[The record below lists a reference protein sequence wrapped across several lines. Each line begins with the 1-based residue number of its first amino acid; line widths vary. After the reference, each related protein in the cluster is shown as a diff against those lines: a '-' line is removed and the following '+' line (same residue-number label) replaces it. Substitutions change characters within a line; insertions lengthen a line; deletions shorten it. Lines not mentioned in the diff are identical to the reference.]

1 MYDKS
6 EGGGW
11 WGSKA
16 ERLGMGV
23 YLGGGPDGGFRK
35 SQLVKDMTEPP
46 CRRRRIMDSAT
57 VGAVSTNDI

>member
-1 MYDKS
+1 
-6 EGGGW
+6 
-11 WGSKA
+11 
-16 ERLGMGV
+16 MGV